1 MIELRHLKYFVAV
14 ARELSIGR
22 AAVTL
27 NISQPPLTRQIQQ
40 LEEDLGATLFVRSV
54 KGVELTD
61 AGKTLYEE
69 ARNIL
74 LLVDLASER
83 TRRSAQGLVG
93 RLDVGIFGSGMYDII
108 PRVLRKFRA
117 AFPEVKIVLHPMTKG
132 EQVEAL
138 RQRRINVGF
147 NRLVPRYPDIA
158 SRVVMWERLFVV
170 VPESNPLAISSQ
182 VSIADLADA
191 PFVLFPKS
199 GRPNFNDFVAS
210 LCQRHGF
217 VPHIAQEVGEATTGV
232 ALVASGFGVCIV
244 PESVKYFRAEGVVYV
259 PMKESPP
266 TMLDVTCLYSVEDRS
281 PILAEFLGVLEEFRK
296 EHGVV
301 GRPAG
306 PVRPAPRSSGARS
319 YPVGM
324 RSSVNRYWTLRRGR
338 SYNSAHTTR
347 RSP

>member
-22 AAVTL
+22 AAVAL

-40 LEEDLGATLFVRSV
+40 LEEDLGAKLFVRSV

-61 AGKTLYEE
+61 AGRTLYDE

-74 LLVDLASER
+74 SLVDLASER
-83 TRRSAQGLVG
+83 ARRAAQGLIG

-138 RQRRINVGF
+138 RQRRINAGF
-147 NRLVPRYPDIA
+147 NRLVPRYADIA
-158 SRVVMWERLFVV
+158 ARVVMWERLHIV
-170 VPESNPLAISSQ
+170 VPEASPFATRNEI
-182 VSIADLADA
+182 SIAELAGE
-191 PFVLFPKS
+191 PFVLFPKVA
-199 GRPNFNDFVAS
+199 RPNFNDFVAS

-217 VPHIAQEVGEATTGV
+217 APHIAQEVGEAVTGV

-244 PESVKYFRAEGVVYV
+244 PESVKYFKAGGVVYV

-266 TMLDVTCLYSVEDRS
+266 TMLDVTCLYSLEDRS
-281 PILAEFLGVLEEFRK
+281 PVLEEFLVVLEEFRA
-296 EHGVV
+296 ENGVE
-301 GRPAG
+301 GEPL
-306 PVRPAPRSSGARS
+306 
-319 YPVGM
+319 
-324 RSSVNRYWTLRRGR
+324 TL
-338 SYNSAHTTR
+338 
-347 RSP
+347 

>member
-14 ARELSIGR
+14 AKELSIGR
-22 AAVTL
+22 AAVAL

-40 LEEDLGATLFVRSV
+40 LEEDLGAVLFVRSV

-61 AGKTLYEE
+61 AGRTLYEE

-74 LLVDLASER
+74 SLVDLASER
-83 TRRSAQGLVG
+83 TRRAAQGRIG

-117 AFPEVKIVLHPMTKG
+117 AFPEVKIVLHPMTKDA
-132 EQVEAL
+132 QVEAL

-158 SRVVMWERLFVV
+158 SRVVMWERLYIV
-170 VPESNPLAISSQ
+170 VPESDPLAGRAE
-182 VSIADLADA
+182 VSIAELVDS
-191 PFVLFPKS
+191 PFVLFPKVA
-199 GRPNFNDFVAS
+199 RPNFNDFVAS

-244 PESVKYFRAEGVVYV
+244 PESVKYFRADGVVYL
-259 PMKESPP
+259 PMTESPP
-266 TMLDVTCLYSVEDRS
+266 TMLDVTCLYCLEDNS
-281 PILAEFLGVLEEFRK
+281 PILAEFLGVLEEFRR
-296 EHGVV
+296 ENDVV
-301 GRPAG
+301 GDPH
-306 PVRPAPRSSGARS
+306 V
-319 YPVGM
+319 
-324 RSSVNRYWTLRRGR
+324 L
-338 SYNSAHTTR
+338 
-347 RSP
+347 